1 MLLDPKVIFFLP
13 CLTRSAS
20 VWGDYPRSDSGFCLR
35 PASQAQ
41 TVAQAQSEGQG
52 ALCPYAALAPGSA
65 QRGET
70 DGHETIGKERSA
82 LISSIIKQKGLSIHS
97 IMTFTNTP
105 LFVLCST

>member
-1 MLLDPKVIFFLP
+1 MSFPVSV

-20 VWGDYPRSDSGFCLR
+20 VWRDHPRSDSGFCLR

-52 ALCPYAALAPGSA
+52 ALRSYAALAPGSA

-70 DGHETIGKERSA
+70 DGHETVGKERSA
-82 LISSIIKQKGLSIHS
+82 LISSIIKQKGVSIHS
-97 IMTFTNTP
+97 IMTF
-105 LFVLCST
+105 